1 MDFIK
6 PCFCAAFFC
15 VVLSS
20 TASSQSLPD
29 ADAVHQRIIQHQE
42 ERQRV
47 RQERL
52 EQHKTEPPSGLKVQ
66 EEEPEAK
73 AEDSLQCVSV
83 KTIEVTGVTLLSAR
97 TIEGLTQKYSGRCL
111 TLGDINSLLKLIT
124 NAYIDRGFVTSRA
137 YLPEQDASNGV
148 LKIQV
153 IEGKIED
160 IRLNDGKGMKQNE
173 LRTAF
178 IGLKGGPLN
187 LRDLEQGLDQLNRL
201 QSNNA
206 TMKLVPGSEP
216 GLSVVAI
223 SNDPAK
229 RWRASVGW
237 DDSGQESTG
246 KNQYLLQFDKDNF
259 IGLSDML
266 SVSYSATP
274 LPWEDDDHPKDSQS
288 LSAYWSLPVGYWTL
302 SLSASKF
309 NYSTPL
315 FGTTDVFKSEGDTR
329 WQSVSVER
337 VVHRDAESK
346 TSLGVSVEHRQ
357 VESRVAGAKLHASSY
372 EATDV
377 GLKATHARRLFGGSL
392 SFGVEYHQGADFL
405 GSSEALDGE
414 GVPEPHYEKWE
425 GSLSYYRPF
434 ILCER
439 DLMWS
444 SILRAQYSPDTLYN
458 AERISIGS
466 RYTVRGFAEDSLS
479 GDTGGYVR
487 NELSWRVPLPQE
499 VIPKVQ
505 ALEAFAGYDYGLIRK
520 DEDDPFE
527 RGDVQGIA
535 LGLRTV
541 GDLQVSITCAKPLS
555 APSFLEKEDFE
566 IYSAVTVSF

>member
-1 MDFIK
+1 MGFIK
-6 PCFCAAFFC
+6 PCICSAIFLI
-15 VVLSS
+15 VLSGI
-20 TASSQSLPD
+20 AFSQSFTD
-29 ADAVHQRIIQHQE
+29 AGAVHKRIIQHQE
-42 ERQRV
+42 EHQRV
-47 RQERL
+47 RQEHFQR
-52 EQHKTEPPSGLKVQ
+52 HATEPPSGLKVQ
-66 EEEPEAK
+66 EEPEAK
-73 AEDSLQCVSV
+73 TDDSLQCISV
-83 KTIEVTGVTLLSAR
+83 DTIEVAGVTLLSAQ
-97 TIEGLTQKYSGRCL
+97 TIEDLTRKFSGRCL
-111 TLGDINSLLKLIT
+111 TLGDINSLLKHIT

-137 YLPEQDASNGV
+137 YLPEQEVSQGL

-201 QSNNA
+201 QSSDA

-216 GLSVVAI
+216 GMSVVAI
-223 SNDPAK
+223 SNDPTK

-237 DDSGQESTG
+237 DDSGQKSTG
-246 KNQYLLQFDKDNF
+246 KNQYMLQFDKDNF

-274 LPWEDDDHPKDSQS
+274 LPWEDDDHPKNSQS
-288 LSAYWSLPVGYWTL
+288 LSAYWSLPIGYWTL

-315 FGTTDVFKSEGDTR
+315 FGTTDVFKSEGDTC
-329 WQSVSVER
+329 WQSVSVEK

-372 EATDV
+372 ETTDV
-377 GLKATHARRLFGGSL
+377 GLKATHARRLFEGSL
-392 SFGVEYHQGADFL
+392 SFGAEYHQGTNFL
-405 GSSEALDGE
+405 GSSEPLDGE
-414 GVPEPHYEKWE
+414 GVPVPHYEKWE
-425 GSLSYYRPF
+425 GTLSYYRPF
-434 ILCER
+434 TLCEQ
-439 DLMWS
+439 DLTWAS
-444 SILRAQYSPDTLYN
+444 TLRAQYSPDTLYN
-458 AERISIGS
+458 AERMSIGS

-487 NELSWRVPLPQE
+487 NELSWHIPLSKD

-505 ALEAFAGYDYGLIRK
+505 ALEVFAGYDYGMILK
-520 DEDDPFE
+520 DEDEPFE
-527 RGDVQGIA
+527 RGEVQSVS
-535 LGLRTV
+535 LGLRTI
-541 GDLQVSITCAKPLS
+541 GDFGVDVTCSKNLS
-555 APSFLEKEDFE
+555 APRFIKRKDFE
-566 IYSAVTVSF
+566 IYSSVTASF